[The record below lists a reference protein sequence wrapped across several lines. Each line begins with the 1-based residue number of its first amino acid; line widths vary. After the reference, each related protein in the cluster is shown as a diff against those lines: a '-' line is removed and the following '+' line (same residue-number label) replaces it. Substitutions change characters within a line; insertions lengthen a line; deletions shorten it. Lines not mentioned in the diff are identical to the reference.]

1 MSKWKQSFFS
11 IIICSISYLLNHS
24 IRFLFLSL
32 FFNLTAW
39 NNISQ
44 VLTYSTDISVYTQ
57 KHTSIYSSSIP
68 SPPSIKNNMEQFK
81 KNNQVQKKEQRSPL
95 TRRKFSCF
103 ALKFSGG
110 KRTFHVF
117 FCFFFEFSVIF
128 LLLFFSD
135 EYLYYQNFNWNNLKP
150 TIYVH
155 ISIYSSLIS
164 ILPKQA
170 ALIFLTLILS
180 KNITRMGSWK
190 WNYQELAMCLI

>member
-11 IIICSISYLLNHS
+11 LIICSISYLLNHP

-32 FFNLTAW
+32 FFNFTAW

-44 VLTYSTDISVYTQ
+44 VLTYPPDISICI
-57 KHTSIYSSSIP
+57 HTKTYKYISSSIP

-81 KNNQVQKKEQRSPL
+81 KNNQVQKKDQRSPL

-135 EYLYYQNFNWNNLKP
+135 EYLYYQNFNWKNLKP

-164 ILPKQA
+164 ILSKQA
-170 ALIFLTLILS
+170 ALIFLTLIL
-180 KNITRMGSWK
+180 
-190 WNYQELAMCLI
+190 